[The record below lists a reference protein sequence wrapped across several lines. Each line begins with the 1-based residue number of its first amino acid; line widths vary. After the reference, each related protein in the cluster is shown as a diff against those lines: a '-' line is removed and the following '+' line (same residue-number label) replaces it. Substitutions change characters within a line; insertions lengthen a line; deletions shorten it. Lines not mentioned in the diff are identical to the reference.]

1 MSNTL
6 FPLGGKLLSFLK
18 ILYWV
23 HLVWMGNESN
33 EYKNAIILDC
43 SYPLGCVD

>member
-6 FPLGGKLLSFLK
+6 FPLGEKLLSFLK
-18 ILYWV
+18 ILYLV

-43 SYPLGCVD
+43 FYPLGCVD